1 MRPKKE
7 KLCGGTLYGPKG
19 TLHSP
24 RYPLRYPSRSDCLW
38 KIQGR
43 RGKKVFLSFEMFD
56 LENERQC
63 KYDYLD
69 IQSKYSSSSNM
80 RPIGRFCGKM
90 KPPLIGTRGGELW
103 VKFKSDGTVQRRG
116 FRAKY
121 YYN

>member
-1 MRPKKE
+1 
-7 KLCGGTLYGPKG
+7 
-19 TLHSP
+19 
-24 RYPLRYPSRSDCLW
+24 
-38 KIQGR
+38 
-43 RGKKVFLSFEMFD
+43 MFD

-69 IQSKYSSSSNM
+69 IQAKYRSSGNM
-80 RPIGRFCGKM
+80 RPIGRFCGTM
-90 KPPLIGTRGGELW
+90 KPPLIDTKGGELW